1 MSLIKRGELIMMSK
15 KTIKIISAIIAIVLV
30 LAMIVPSIVY
40 ALT

>member
-1 MSLIKRGELIMMSK
+1 MMSK